1 MDKRLKIITIILG
14 VIYAV
19 ILIKYTVVFGQGFRV
34 GFNEGFERTR
44 HETRGAHVHMTRTL
58 NLSLNS
64 EKNLD
69 LSPVAVPMEANIQSM
84 SVRVSYNREDV
95 PQGLLRAEN
104 LTLFL
109 IFVSLFVAIFVP
121 ILVFR
126 IVHSITKSKFFDPI
140 NIKRLRKVGYALLML
155 YVAYLVINYINYKIG
170 TYIICL
176 DTYSLQM
183 DWGNVILA
191 LLGLVV
197 LMFAEVLKIS
207 VRLKEE
213 QDLTV

>member
-64 EKNLD
+64 EKNLYP
-69 LSPVAVPMEANIQSM
+69 SPVVAPMKANIQSM
-84 SVRVSYNREDV
+84 SVRISYNREDV

-104 LTLFL
+104 LTILL
-109 IFVSLFVAIFVP
+109 VFVLLFVAIFVP
-121 ILVFR
+121 VLVFR
-126 IVHSITKSKFFDPI
+126 IVHSITKNKFFNPI
-140 NIKRLRKVGYALLML
+140 NIRRLRKVGYALLML
-155 YVAYLVINYINYKIG
+155 YIAYLVINFINYKIG
-170 TYIICL
+170 LYIICL